1 MCSFVFQLLDVI
13 NTLVTLSNKNN
24 HPVRLLVSAR
34 LIQPANSVFLSQQ
47 TSTSQPKPA
56 QKPTSEQAIYYNN
69 IEHRTM
75 SILTASSVNILSK
88 LIFFLI
94 IKLTERPQG
103 LRTAQPLSHRFMSNV
118 CRFVKSCADHTAHL
132 ALTDLGDLFK
142 NL

>member
-56 QKPTSEQAIYYNN
+56 QKPTSEHA
-69 IEHRTM
+69 E
-75 SILTASSVNILSK
+75 
-88 LIFFLI
+88 
-94 IKLTERPQG
+94 
-103 LRTAQPLSHRFMSNV
+103 
-118 CRFVKSCADHTAHL
+118 
-132 ALTDLGDLFK
+132 
-142 NL
+142 